1 MKMTQNKKGQAG
13 LDGSLLMKWLIVFG
27 LPIAFYFMPL
37 NLDPAIHSF
46 LAVTLW
52 AVLSWMTT
60 IIPVEATGI
69 AIPCLFVL
77 TGTTDEGTA
86 FASYANTV
94 VWGTAAM
101 ILLGVAADKSNIA
114 KRMAYNILLKMDC
127 DLKGL
132 VWGFSIGGLALS
144 FIITDSFARAVIFTT
159 IAVGICR
166 ALEIPFKSKEATAL
180 GLAAFFGMSGPS
192 ILTLTGG
199 NGIQLLSV
207 YRNVVADLGMYD
219 MNYFTWILHNLI
231 PGLAWTLL
239 GVFCI
244 LKGIKLGDGRCFDAR
259 EELEARKAELGQI
272 SRREYCVLVA
282 MILLILDYIVAPGF
296 GLDPFLLA
304 ACSIPVL
311 FVPQIGILEREDFT
325 STADFN
331 ILFMMAGAIAI
342 GTVGG
347 SIGVVQMVANL
358 VGPVLGGSSIAMVFG
373 TFAIG
378 ALSNFILTPL
388 AIIFSLSEMFANLA
402 LTFGFNPLP
411 VMYALNIATD
421 VYAFPYEYAILLVCF
436 SFGIMDYKTTVKVL
450 SMRFVGSFLMVG
462 LICIPYWFL
471 MGLM

>member
-1 MKMTQNKKGQAG
+1 MAQKSSTQTAF
-13 LDGSLLMKWLIVFG
+13 DGKALLKWLIVFG
-27 LPIAFYFMPL
+27 LPIVFYFLPTNM
-37 NLDPAIHSF
+37 DPSIHKF
-46 LAVTLW
+46 LAITLW

-69 AIPCLFVL
+69 AIPCLFLL
-77 TGTTDEGTA
+77 TGTVDGSTA
-86 FASYANTV
+86 FASYSNTV
-94 VWGTAAM
+94 VWGTAAT
-101 ILLGVAADKSNIA
+101 ILLGVAADRSNVA
-114 KRMAYNILLKMDC
+114 RRMAYNILLKMNC

-132 VWGFSIGGLALS
+132 VWGFSLGGLALS

-199 NGIQLLSV
+199 NGVQLVSV
-207 YRNVVADLGMYD
+207 YRNVVADLGMYQMD
-219 MNYFTWILHNLI
+219 YFHWLLHNLV
-231 PGLAWTLL
+231 PGIAWTFL

-259 EELEARKAELGQI
+259 EELEARRAELGKM

-282 MILLILDYIVAPGF
+282 MVLLVLDYIFAGNF
-296 GLDPFLLA
+296 GMDPFLLA

-311 FVPQIGILEREDFT
+311 FVPQIGIIERKDFT
-325 STADFN
+325 DFADFN

-347 SIGVVQMVANL
+347 AIGVVQMVADL

-373 TFAIG
+373 TFFVG
-378 ALSNFILTPL
+378 ALANFILTPL

-421 VYAFPYEYAILLVCF
+421 VYAFPYEFAILLVCF
-436 SFGIMDYKTTVKVL
+436 SFGIMDYKLTVKIL
-450 SMRFVGSFLMVG
+450 AMRFVAAFLMVG
-462 LICIPYWFL
+462 LLCIPYWYIL
-471 MGLM
+471 GLM